1 MEQVIVLRLLL
12 TISLLLF
19 PTLVYSKAIGNVVHQ
34 DGIASVKRV
43 NESFSL
49 NKNADILFKDNV
61 RTGNGNVGI
70 KFIDDTNVAVSP
82 RSSLVIDEFVYDPNS
97 KTGSKLVM
105 NIALGTVRY
114 ASGNIARLNNQ
125 NVNIRTPTARIGV
138 RGTAFSMT
146 VDEIGRSLVILLP
159 NKDGTVGEISVE
171 SDAGH
176 VILTQA
182 FQSTMVGTSETNPS
196 KPIILDLTLD
206 QINNLLI
213 IKPPK
218 EKIVALVKNSKNL
231 INLLDI
237 DLLEFKDLDKNELD
251 EDELAFG
258 LLDVNPLDVDLLLNI
273 LDQLVTALDKRK
285 KKDGEHIDG
294 RTSGFNKISQVNT
307 IIDGNETRI
316 IRYFGNSTIDLTLN
330 NDYGYEINLTQGG
343 IPVHEFSTKD
353 DIDNTIVIYQS
364 E

>member
-1 MEQVIVLRLLL
+1 MLRLLW
-12 TISLLLF
+12 TISLILF
-19 PTLVYSKAIGNVVHQ
+19 ATSSYASIGNVVKQ
-34 DGIASVKRV
+34 KGNASVERSGSKSAIQKGSGI
-43 NESFSL
+43 E
-49 NKNADILFKDNV
+49 FKDNV
-61 RTGNGNVGI
+61 RTGNGDVGI
-70 KFIDDTNVAVSP
+70 KFVDDTNVAISP
-82 RSSLVIDEFVYDPNS
+82 QSSLIIDEFVYDPNS
-97 KTGSKLVM
+97 RSGSKLVM
-105 NIALGTVRY
+105 NVALGTVRY
-114 ASGNIARLNNQ
+114 ASGNIARLNKQ
-125 NVNIRTPTARIGV
+125 NVDIRTPTARIGV

-146 VDEIGRSLVILLP
+146 VDELGRSLVILLP
-159 NKDGTVGEISVE
+159 NKDGTIGEISVE
-171 SDAGH
+171 SDAGR

-218 EKIVALVKNSKNL
+218 EKVIALVKDSKN
-231 INLLDI
+231 IKNLLDI
-237 DLLEFKDLDKNELD
+237 DLLEFKELDENELD

-258 LLDVNPLDVDLLLNI
+258 LLDVNPLDVDMLLNI
-273 LDQLVTALDKRK
+273 LDQLVTALDKK
-285 KKDGEHIDG
+285 KKKGDEHVDG
-294 RTSGFNKISQVNT
+294 RMSGFNKISQVNT

-343 IPVHEFSTKD
+343 IPVHEFSTSD
-353 DIDNTIVIYQS
+353 DIDNIVVIFQS

>member
-1 MEQVIVLRLLL
+1 VLRLLW
-12 TISLLLF
+12 TISLILF
-19 PTLVYSKAIGNVVHQ
+19 TSSSYASIGNVIKQ
-34 DGIASVKRV
+34 KGNASVERSGEKAFLQ
-43 NESFSL
+43 EGS
-49 NKNADILFKDNV
+49 DIEFKDNV
-61 RTGNGNVGI
+61 RTGNGDVGI

-82 RSSLVIDEFVYDPNS
+82 NSSLIIDEFVYDPNS

-114 ASGNIARLNNQ
+114 ASGNIAKLNNQ

-146 VDEIGRSLVILLP
+146 VDEVGKSLIILLP

-171 SDAGH
+171 SDVGQ

-182 FQSTMVGTSETNPS
+182 FQSTLVSNSESNPS

-218 EKIVALVKNSKNL
+218 EKIISLIKNSKN
-231 INLLDI
+231 ITNLLDI
-237 DLLEFKDLDKNELD
+237 DLLEFKDLDENKLD
-251 EDELAFG
+251 EDELQFG

-273 LDQLVTALDKRK
+273 LDQLITAIDK
-285 KKDGEHIDG
+285 KKKGVAFDDG
-294 RTSGFNKISQVNT
+294 RKSGFNKVSQVNT
-307 IIDGNETRI
+307 IIDGNVTRI
-316 IRYFGNSTIDLTLN
+316 IRYFGSSTIDLTLN
-330 NDYGYEINLTQGG
+330 NDYGYDINLTQGG
-343 IPVHEFSTKD
+343 IPVNEFSTRD
-353 DIDNTIVIYQS
+353 DIDNNIVIFQS

>member
-1 MEQVIVLRLLL
+1 VLRLLW
-12 TISLLLF
+12 TISF
-19 PTLVYSKAIGNVVHQ
+19 IIFASTAYASIGNVVKHK
-34 DGIASVKRV
+34 GNASVERSGK
-43 NESFSL
+43 ST
-49 NKNADILFKDNV
+49 ILEKGSGIKFKDNV
-61 RTGNGNVGI
+61 RTGKGDVGI
-70 KFIDDTNVAVSP
+70 RFIDDTNVAVSSH
-82 RSSLVIDEFVYDPNS
+82 SSLIIDEFVYDPNS
-97 KTGSKLVM
+97 RTGSKLVM

-114 ASGNIARLNNQ
+114 ASGNIAKLNQQ
-125 NVNIRTPTARIGV
+125 NVDIRTPTARIGV

-146 VDEIGRSLVILLP
+146 VDEVGRSLVILLP
-159 NKDGTVGEISVE
+159 NKDGSVGEISVE
-171 SDAGH
+171 SDAGQ

-196 KPIILDLTLD
+196 KPVVLDLTID

-218 EKIVALVKNSKNL
+218 EKIIALVKDSKN
-231 INLLDI
+231 IKNLLDI
-237 DLLEFKDLDKNELD
+237 DLLEFKDLDENQLD
-251 EDELAFG
+251 EDELEFG

-273 LDQLVTALDKRK
+273 LDQLVTALDKK
-285 KKDGEHIDG
+285 KRGDEHIDG

-316 IRYFGNSTIDLTLN
+316 IRYFGNSTIDLILN

-343 IPVHEFSTKD
+343 IPVNEFSTKD
-353 DIDNTIVIYQS
+353 DIDNTVVIFQS